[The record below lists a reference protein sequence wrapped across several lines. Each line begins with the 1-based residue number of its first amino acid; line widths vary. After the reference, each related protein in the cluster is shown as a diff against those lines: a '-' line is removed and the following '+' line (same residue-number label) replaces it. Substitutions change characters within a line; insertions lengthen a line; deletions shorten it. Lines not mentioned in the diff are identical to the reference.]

1 MAARAV
7 HDPTPSPQG
16 RNPPRIGSPRASAFA
31 TLRGPAPAGL
41 AVIGDPDSPRPP
53 TAVPGPGLPAQPDPG
68 LSTQRG
74 RAARADI
81 VAARAAGTDIGDN
94 VDESH
99 TTLSGTSMAT
109 PHVAGAAAILT
120 Q

>member
-1 MAARAV
+1 
-7 HDPTPSPQG
+7 
-16 RNPPRIGSPRASAFA
+16 
-31 TLRGPAPAGL
+31 
-41 AVIGDPDSPRPP
+41 
-53 TAVPGPGLPAQPDPG
+53 